1 MGIFDRFRRK
11 HDTLDLGELKDLG
24 EEKTDL
30 GLSQSPLTDEETQP
44 QRPEP
49 TFRPAFSQP
58 QEPSQSSSDMQLIQT
73 KLDLINQR
81 LENIDR
87 RLQIIEQLAK
97 EGK

>member
-30 GLSQSPLTDEETQP
+30 GLSPSPLAEEET

-49 TFRPAFSQP
+49 TFRPAFPSTQ
-58 QEPSQSSSDMQLIQT
+58 QPSQSSSDMQLIQT

-87 RLQIIEQLAK
+87 RLQLIEQLAK